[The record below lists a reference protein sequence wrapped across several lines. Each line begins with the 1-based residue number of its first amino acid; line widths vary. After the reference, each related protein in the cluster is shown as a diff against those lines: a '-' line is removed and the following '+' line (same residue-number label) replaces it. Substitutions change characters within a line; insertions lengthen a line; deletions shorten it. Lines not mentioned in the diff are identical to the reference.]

1 MGSGPFRGVREGPT
15 SDRCTSF
22 SAKGFYHRLAWPVR
36 LYKAADFPVYDWF
49 TLDKESSIFPP
60 PRVFQL
66 IFPVHKTWVQPNAPP
81 SPPSASVLRG
91 WCWLVLGACAWDSDT
106 DAYLR
111 ELKLFFTSVYL
122 ISSTACFAAFFGSLI
137 KAHSFSGLR
146 LDHVFFSFGM
156 HAQSVFFCFGNWWWA
171 QAWLGVNAEQ
181 YIDICL
187 YYHI

>member
-1 MGSGPFRGVREGPT
+1 MRV
-15 SDRCTSF
+15 
-22 SAKGFYHRLAWPVR
+22 
-36 LYKAADFPVYDWF
+36 YKAADFPVYDWF

-66 IFPVHKTWVQPNAPP
+66 IFPVHKTWAQPNAPP
-81 SPPSASVLRG
+81 SPPSASVLRE
-91 WCWLVLGACAWDSDT
+91 WCWLVLGACAWDSET

-146 LDHVFFSFGM
+146 LDHVFFWYACTIRLFLFWQLMMSASMIRCECGTV
-156 HAQSVFFCFGNWWWA
+156 HRYLPILS
-171 QAWLGVNAEQ
+171 
-181 YIDICL
+181 YIGWRKCNRSSGCM
-187 YYHI
+187 